1 MDIKP
6 DSPFFLAALK
16 DFQRARQRG
25 MLERMLAHLAGK
37 SDDLLAYDE
46 VAESL
51 HAGDPIERGLQTI
64 PLDKIVG
71 SVNRYADFTRTFLPR
86 RSSGKRRW
94 AEVKAVIK
102 QRGEIPPI
110 IVFQI
115 DQVYFVLDGNHRVSV
130 ARELGYRYIPAYVTE
145 IETPVPLAPDTGP
158 DELICK
164 AKYVQFLEETQL
176 KTARPALDLGVTA
189 PGQYR
194 LLSQQIEQ
202 HRQRLSRTQAG
213 EVSTPAA
220 AVDWY
225 DNLYLPLVR
234 IIRERG
240 VLRYFPERTETDLYA
255 WVVAH
260 QSELRE
266 SLGWEVNPDQ
276 AADDLVAQFSHEPK
290 QVIHRLKER
299 MLDALTPDPLEAGPP
314 PGQWRREQVS
324 THHDE
329 RLFIDILVPMSGL
342 AVGWQALDQA
352 FVVAEREHGRLHG
365 LHVIPGPTPDAAAES
380 LRQQFNERCAQ
391 ANLPGELTFEQGQV
405 PRKICER
412 ARWSDLIVLG
422 LSHLPRPRPD
432 DRLISGFG
440 TLVRRCGRPVLAV
453 SGETAPLERAL
464 LAYDGSP
471 KAREAL
477 FVAAYLAGKCHIPLT
492 VVTVLEAGHITT
504 ATLAE
509 ARHYLESRGVE
520 ATYVRAE
527 GMIAL
532 ALIRTA
538 LLYECD
544 FMIMGGYGF
553 NPVLEVVLGS
563 EVDEILRA
571 RRWPVLICR

>member
-6 DSPFFLAALK
+6 DSPTFLAALK

-25 MLERMLAHLAGK
+25 LLERMLAHLAGK
-37 SDDLLAYDE
+37 SDALLAYDE

-71 SVNRYADFTRTFLPR
+71 SVSRYADFTRTFLPR
-86 RSSGKRRW
+86 RNSGKRRW

-102 QRGEIPPI
+102 QRGDIPPI
-110 IVFQI
+110 TVFQI
-115 DQVYFVLDGNHRVSV
+115 DRVYFVLDGNHRVSV
-130 ARELGYRYIPAYVTE
+130 ARELGHTHIPAYVTE
-145 IETPVPLAPDTGP
+145 IEIPVPLTPDTEP
-158 DELICK
+158 NELICK
-164 AKYVQFLEETQL
+164 ARYVEFLEETRL
-176 KTARPALDLGVTA
+176 KAARPDLDLSVTA

-194 LLSQQIEQ
+194 LLAQQIEQ
-202 HRQRLSRTQAG
+202 HRQWLSQTRGAT
-213 EVSTPAA
+213 VSTPAA

-225 DNLYLPLVR
+225 DHLYLPLVHM
-234 IIRERG
+234 IRERG

-260 QSELRE
+260 QAELRE
-266 SLGWEVNPDQ
+266 SLGWEVNPDL
-276 AADDLVAQFSHEPK
+276 AADDLVTQFSHVPE
-290 QVIHRLKER
+290 QIVHRLKER
-299 MLDALTPDPLEAGPP
+299 VLDVLTPDPLEAGPP

-329 RLFIDILVPMSGL
+329 RLFIDILVPISGE
-342 AVGWQALDQA
+342 AAGWQALEQA
-352 FVVAEREHGRLHG
+352 LIVAEREQGRLHG
-365 LHVIPGPTPDAAAES
+365 LHVLASQTPDAAAEA
-380 LRQQFNERCAQ
+380 LRQQFNERCTQ
-391 ANLPGELTFEQGQV
+391 ANLPGELTFERGQV

-432 DRLISGFG
+432 DRLRSGFG

-453 SGETAPLERAL
+453 SGQAAPLERAL

-492 VVTVLEAGHITT
+492 VVTVLETGHITA

-509 ARHYLESRGVE
+509 ARHYLEQHGVE
-520 ATYVRAE
+520 ATYVQAE
-527 GMIAL
+527 GTIAP

-571 RRWPVLICR
+571 KRWPVLICR